1 MVKMRAFSKTT
12 GLEIGDIKEII
23 GVLDSKK
30 QLILVEIES
39 SLPKFRSV
47 ESKLAAYIGKTAN
60 FAEFAQL
67 NEGKYLKF
75 PIVLAS

>member
-1 MVKMRAFSKTT
+1 MLKMQAFSKQTNI
-12 GLEIGDIKEII
+12 EVSDIKEII

-30 QLILVEIES
+30 QLILVEIEG

-47 ESKLAAYIGKTAN
+47 GSKLAAYIGRTAN
-60 FAEFAQL
+60 FAEFTQM
-67 NEGKYLKF
+67 NEGKFLKF